1 MRAVA
6 RHPAEH
12 DSAVAELR
20 GATKRFGGVTALDRV
35 DLALGAGQVTAL
47 LGPNGAGKTT
57 AVRLLLGLLRPTSG
71 TALLYGQPPHEL
83 AVRRRVGVMLQVAK
97 VPETLTVREHLH
109 LFSSYYSRPL
119 AIDEALALAG
129 LTRLADRRFGELSG
143 GEQRRAL
150 FALAIAGNPDT
161 LFLDEPTV
169 GLDVESRRIFWAQIR
184 RLVDEGRSILLTTHY
199 LEEADALAD
208 RIVVL
213 NRGGII
219 ADGTPAEIKQRAAGR
234 RIRCV
239 TALDAERIARI
250 PGVQSVRRE
259 RDAVTIATSD
269 ADAVARVLM
278 IEDPSLRDLEISG
291 VALEEAFLALTAEPA
306 PKGDLR

>member
-6 RHPAEH
+6 RHPAEQNP
-12 DSAVAELR
+12 AVAELR
-20 GATKRFGGVTALDRV
+20 AATKRFGGVTALDSV

-71 TALLYGQPPHEL
+71 TALLYGQLPHEL

-119 AIDEALALAG
+119 AIDDAVALAG
-129 LTRLADRRFGELSG
+129 LTRLSDRRFGELSG

-150 FALAIAGNPDT
+150 FALAMVGNPDT

-239 TALDAERIARI
+239 TALDVERIARL

-259 RDAVTIATSD
+259 RDAVAIATSD

-291 VALEEAFLALTAEPA
+291 VALEEAFLALTAGPA